1 MIKVWHLP
9 MYWNYKNINN
19 RYVIFTAT
27 DPNSLYCLLTIK
39 QEVTDLMLS
48 TLRSWVDN
56 YKGNVKVRID
66 KFSIA
71 SIYNLCRVTNNYTY
85 SKTEILQMQL
95 KRRCSSWLDLHW
107 IVQGKHLQA
116 CPYFLRWIH
125 MCWKCL
131 KSELLKQSMSLHRHA
146 CKNLK
151 LSFWMMLSAPKIF
164 YFWAKQQF
172 SLGLYIPKPHLA
184 DLISFKYTSHSHDS

>member
-1 MIKVWHLP
+1 
-9 MYWNYKNINN
+9 MYWNYKNIKN
-19 RYVIFTAT
+19 RYDIFTAT

-85 SKTEILQMQL
+85 SKTEILQKRL

-107 IVQGKHLQA
+107 IVHGKHLQA

-131 KSELLKQSMSLHRHA
+131 KSELLKQSMSTHRHFEWW
-146 CKNLK
+146 CQPQKYFIYEQNSNSVWGFIYPSHTWLTWYHLNTLLMLMILK
-151 LSFWMMLSAPKIF
+151 VYVI
-164 YFWAKQQF
+164 
-172 SLGLYIPKPHLA
+172 
-184 DLISFKYTSHSHDS
+184 